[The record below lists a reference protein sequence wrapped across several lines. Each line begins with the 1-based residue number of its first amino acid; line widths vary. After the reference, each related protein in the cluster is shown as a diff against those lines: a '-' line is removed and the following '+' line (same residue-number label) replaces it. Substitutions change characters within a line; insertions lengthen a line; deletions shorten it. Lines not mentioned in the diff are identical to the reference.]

1 MQNSKKFSKWL
12 KALSQNNNSK
22 TYSFQNP
29 TDKKDRFNNKT
40 TKIKQQENENYIVV
54 EDENT
59 IYEIDKRC
67 LENLKNTKK

>member
-1 MQNSKKFSKWL
+1 MQNNKNFSQWL
-12 KALSQNNNSK
+12 KVLSQNNNKSCLLEK
-22 TYSFQNP
+22 SIN
-29 TDKKDRFNNKT
+29 KKDIVNNRK

-67 LENLKNTKK
+67 L